1 MLRRLYLAYLEMIR
15 RLCLAIENSDGES
28 EKLLQMINKC
38 AYPEFRILDVGCGYG
53 RNLTH
58 LLSAGYANTTG
69 VEINTEIV
77 KHNKERGLP
86 CVTVDELDRS
96 EDKYDIILMS
106 HVIEHFAPSDLIIFM
121 DDYLDRLVPGG
132 HLVIAT
138 PLMSS
143 YFYDD
148 FDHVKPYQPAGI
160 SAVFGVSKAQ
170 VQYYSRNKLIL
181 KDLWFRKSYYRISFV
196 RSKYINTPQ
205 NKYTNMLA
213 ALLFP
218 LSTLLSGFVFF
229 LSNRFL
235 SKTDG
240 WVGVFQKVA
249 KQ

>member
-1 MLRRLYLAYLEMIR
+1 MLRKLYLAYLGMVGRIR
-15 RLCLAIENSDGES
+15 IALENSDGES
-28 EKLLQMINKC
+28 EKLLMMINKC
-38 AYPEFRILDVGCGYG
+38 AHPESRILDVGCGYG

-69 VEINTEIV
+69 VEINTAIV

-121 DDYLDRLVPGG
+121 DDYLDRLVHGG

-148 FDHVKPYQPAGI
+148 FDHIKPYQPAGI
-160 SAVFGVSKAQ
+160 SMVFGVNTAQ
-170 VQYYSRNKLIL
+170 VQYYSKNKLML
-181 KDLWFRKSYYRISFV
+181 KDLWFRKSYYRMCFV
-196 RSKYINTPQ
+196 RSKYVNTPQ
-205 NKYTNMLA
+205 NKYINVIA
-213 ALLFP
+213 AQLL
-218 LSTLLSGFVFF
+218 LLPVFFSGLVFF
-229 LSNRFL
+229 LSNRFVG
-235 SKTDG
+235 KTDG
-240 WVGVFQKVA
+240 WVGVFQKAEV
-249 KQ
+249 Q

>member
-1 MLRRLYLAYLEMIR
+1 MLRRLYLAYLKMLS
-15 RLCLAIENSDGES
+15 RLCLAVENSDGES
-28 EKLLQMINKC
+28 AKLLMMINKC
-38 AYPEFRILDVGCGYG
+38 AHPESRILDVGCGYG
-53 RNLTH
+53 RKLNL

-69 VEINTEIV
+69 VEINAEIV

-86 CVTVDELDRS
+86 CVTVDEFNRS

-106 HVIEHFAPSDLIIFM
+106 HV
-121 DDYLDRLVPGG
+121 DDYLDHLVSGG

-160 SAVFGVSKAQ
+160 SAVFGVDKAQ
-170 VQYYSRNKLIL
+170 VQYYSKNKLIL
-181 KDLWFRKSYYRISFV
+181 KDLWFRKSAYRMSFV
-196 RSKYINTPQ
+196 RGKYINTPR

-218 LSTLLSGFVFF
+218 LPTLLSGFVFF

-240 WVGVFQKVA
+240 WVGVFQKVE